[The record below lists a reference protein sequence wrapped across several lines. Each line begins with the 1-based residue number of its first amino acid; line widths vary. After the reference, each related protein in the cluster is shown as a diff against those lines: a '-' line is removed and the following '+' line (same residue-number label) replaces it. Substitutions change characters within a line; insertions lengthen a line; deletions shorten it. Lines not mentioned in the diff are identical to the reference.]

1 MVFTSLIFLFVFF
14 PICIAGYFFLMWIQ
28 NKSEVVRRLRVSDF
42 FLTFA
47 SICFYGWAGMK
58 DLVGLCVFI
67 TVVYFLGKSIQYAK
81 DKKQSGIKHTVLS
94 ISIVIF
100 IAVLYYFKYYNF
112 VAGIINEWFGF
123 TIAARPA
130 WALLGV
136 SFITFS
142 AISYFIDIYR
152 DDASAGGLLDA
163 ALYLTFFPKVVSG
176 PIVLWK
182 DFSKYLSD
190 RIVTVENF
198 TYGVN
203 RLIVGAAKKVILADT
218 LGALAADIQTQAV
231 YGIDTPTAWGCA
243 FIYFLQIYYDFSGY
257 SDMAL
262 GLSAMFGFR
271 FKENF
276 HFPYISTSI
285 TEFWRRWHISL
296 GSWFREYVYI
306 PLGGN
311 RKGFPRT
318 LINLS
323 IVFLLTGIWH
333 GSGWGYLC
341 WGILHGICMIIERC
355 IRNNKVYLKIP
366 GFIKWFLTMFIV
378 MIGWQVFRL
387 GDLPQCIEFG
397 KIMFGVTEFSAVNFT
412 YQYYFTAKIIFL
424 MIVGVIG
431 AVLLASDRI
440 KRIYSRFAITK
451 CGFIIQ
457 EIALLLL
464 FALCILF
471 IVNSTYSPF
480 IYFQY

>member
-1 MVFTSLIFLFVFF
+1 MVFTSLIFMFVFS
-14 PICIAGYFFLMWIQ
+14 PICITGYYLLIWVQ
-28 NKSEVVRRLRVSDF
+28 KKLETVRRFRLPDV
-42 FLTFA
+42 FLTLA
-47 SICFYGWAGMK
+47 SIGFYGWAGMN
-58 DLVGLCVFI
+58 DLLGLCIFVV
-67 TVVYFLGKSIQYAK
+67 VVYLFGRWIQYAK
-81 DKKQSGIKHTVLS
+81 DKKQNGGKRVILS

-112 VAGIINEWFGF
+112 IAGILNEWFGI
-123 TIAARPA
+123 TIAMRPV
-130 WALLGV
+130 WTLLGV

-142 AISYFIDIYR
+142 AISYFVDIYR
-152 DDASAGGLLDA
+152 NDAKAGSFLDT

-182 DFSKYLSD
+182 DFSGNLSERSVSD
-190 RIVTVENF
+190 EQFI
-198 TYGVN
+198 YGIN
-203 RLIVGAAKKVILADT
+203 RLIIGAAKKVILADT
-218 LGALAADIQTQAV
+218 LGALASNIQTQAA
-231 YGIDTPTAWGCA
+231 YGIDIPTAWGCV

-311 RKGFPRT
+311 RKGFART

-323 IVFLLTGIWH
+323 IVFFLTGIWH

-341 WGILHGICMIIERC
+341 WGILHGVCMIIERC
-355 IRNNKVYLKIP
+355 VRNNKVYLKIP
-366 GFIKWFLTMFIV
+366 RFIKWIVTMFIV
-378 MIGWQVFRL
+378 MMGWQVFRL
-387 GDLPQCIEFG
+387 GDLSQCIEFG
-397 KIMFGVTEFSAVNFT
+397 KIMLGVTKFDAINFT

-424 MIVGVIG
+424 VIIGIIG
-431 AVLLASDRI
+431 AVFLSSDKI
-440 KRIYSRFAITK
+440 KMFYHKFAVRK
-451 CGFIIQ
+451 WGFVIQ
-457 EIALLLL
+457 EVLLLIL
-464 FALCILF
+464 FVLCILF